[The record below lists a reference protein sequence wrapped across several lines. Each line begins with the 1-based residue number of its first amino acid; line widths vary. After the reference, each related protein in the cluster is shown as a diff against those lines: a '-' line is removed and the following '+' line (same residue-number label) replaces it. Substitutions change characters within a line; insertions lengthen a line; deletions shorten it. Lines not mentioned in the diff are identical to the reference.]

1 MVDKFSIEKQRG
13 KKMKEKEIKNIF
25 GKLGISVKKV
35 SSASNSFNSNV
46 YIVNSD
52 DEKKYVL
59 KISNSEKKRDVES
72 RYMKYLSQYLPTAK
86 ILDNGCVDNKNYIV
100 MTFFEGDNKFDEDAS
115 SLTASQ
121 LRNIGLLLAKLHNT
135 PLIDKNNDSWINYL
149 NDGLEKTQEV
159 LSDMFGK
166 DNEKIYRYLKQY
178 IDNELKDNYK
188 NCILHMDFRIGNLM
202 FKKDEI
208 GLIDMESMKN
218 GDYVF
223 DFVKMH
229 RVLTED
235 KFNIL
240 LLGYKEI
247 RKIDDNFFK
256 KLDFYSLFDSYTS
269 LWWSASK
276 NKTDSD
282 FYRTNYAIVMKYLG
296 VLNEKGNI

>member
-1 MVDKFSIEKQRG
+1 
-13 KKMKEKEIKNIF
+13 MKEKEIKNIF
-25 GKLGISVKKV
+25 KKLGISVKKV
-35 SSASNSFNSNV
+35 SSTSNSFNSNV

-52 DEKKYVL
+52 AEKKYVL

-115 SLTASQ
+115 SLTDSQ
-121 LRNIGLLLAKLHNT
+121 LRNN
-135 PLIDKNNDSWINYL
+135 
-149 NDGLEKTQEV
+149 
-159 LSDMFGK
+159 
-166 DNEKIYRYLKQY
+166 NEKIYRYLKQY
-178 IDNELKDNYK
+178 INNKLKDNYK

-202 FKKDEI
+202 FKKEEI

-218 GDYVF
+218 GEYVF

-247 RKIDDNFFK
+247 RKIDDNFFE

-282 FYRTNYAIVMKYLG
+282 FYRTNYAIVRKYLG

>member
-1 MVDKFSIEKQRG
+1 
-13 KKMKEKEIKNIF
+13 MKEKEIKNIF

-115 SLTASQ
+115 SLTDSQ

-159 LSDMFGK
+159 LSDVFGK

-178 IDNELKDNYK
+178 INNELKDNYK

-218 GDYVF
+218 GEYVF

-247 RKIDDNFFK
+247 RKIDDNFFE

-269 LWWSASK
+269 LWWSVSK
-276 NKTDSD
+276 NKIDSD

-296 VLNEKGNI
+296 ILNEKGNI